1 MIPDRLIGPLM
12 LALCVTCAALGY
24 WLKSTDMPRAEV
36 VTAAPA
42 VRQSD
47 GSLVA
52 ERAPS
57 AKPGKPPHQ
66 LPKGAKEERRV
77 AVVVKPKQPDCDP
90 VRIDL
95 SLIREGD
102 GRRVVASSP
111 DGTVVS
117 ALDVPILAGLVPPPA
132 RPWAAGGSYNPITKR
147 AGVWVER
154 DLARLRLGADVM
166 QGETGDLTAM
176 VRVGWRW

>member
-12 LALCVTCAALGY
+12 LALALLCAGFGY

-36 VTAAPA
+36 VSAAPA
-42 VRQSD
+42 VRQKD
-47 GSLVA
+47 GSVVA
-52 ERAPS
+52 ERAPA
-57 AKPGKPPHQ
+57 AKPGKPPHK

-77 AVVVKPKQPDCDP
+77 AVVVKPKQPDCGP

-111 DGTVVS
+111 DGVVVS

-132 RPWAAGGSYNPITKR
+132 RPWAGGASYNPITRR
-147 AGVWVER
+147 AGAWVER
-154 DLARLRLGADVM
+154 DLARLRVGADVM
-166 QGETGDLTAM
+166 QGERGDLTAM

>member
-12 LALCVTCAALGY
+12 LALCLLSAGLGY
-24 WLKSTDMPRAEV
+24 WLKSTDMPRVEV

-42 VRQSD
+42 VQQRD
-47 GSLVA
+47 GSVVA
-52 ERAPS
+52 ERAPA
-57 AKPGKPPHQ
+57 AKLGKPPHL

-77 AVVVKPKQPDCDP
+77 AVVVKPKEPDCDP

-95 SLIREGD
+95 SLVRAGD

-111 DGTVVS
+111 DGTVIS
-117 ALDVPILAGLVPPPA
+117 ALDMPIIAGLVPAPA
-132 RPWAAGGSYNPITKR
+132 RPWAAGGSYNPITRR

-166 QGETGDLTAM
+166 QGETGELTAM